1 MEPLSLCIVTFA
13 SGPHINTAK
22 QNMEQDYLK
31 QLNEVQRQAVTTT
44 EGPVMMI
51 AGPGSGKTRT
61 LTYRIAHLVA
71 TGTDAFRVLALT
83 FTNKAAKEMKERIH
97 EIVGPEARNLW
108 MGTFHSVF
116 SRILRVEAENIGYPS
131 NFVIYDTT
139 DSRNLIKTIVKEM
152 NLSTDD
158 YKPNILSSRISLAKN
173 NLINPQAYANNFNL
187 TNQDEAAG
195 RPKMKEIYAAYIK
208 RCKASGAMDF
218 DDLLLKMHE
227 MLETQPELRKKYQ
240 ERFHYVM
247 VDEYQDTNHLQYR
260 IIKSL
265 AEYYQNICVV
275 GDDAQSIYGFRG
287 ANISNILNFQKD
299 YPNAQTFKLEQNY
312 RSTKRIVSAANEIIG
327 NNQKQL
333 EKIIWTDNTQ
343 GEKIVLFKSS
353 SDNDEG
359 NRVAD
364 SIFASQLRNHH
375 KNSDYAILYR
385 TNAQS
390 RAFEESLRKK
400 NLRYVVYGGVSFY
413 QRKEIKDLLAYMKLI
428 VNPKDEESLRRVINY
443 PTRGIGDK
451 TVLKMKTIAAEQGIS
466 LWEVI
471 SNIEVYKL
479 GGRITNAVK
488 GFADMIKGFQKQL
501 LTQDAYAVAFSVA
514 KTTKILSNYY
524 NDQTVESLSKYEN
537 LQELLNSVKEFAE
550 ADVVPTDAEGMP
562 NDNSL
567 GSYLQQIQLHTSLDE
582 GEDEDAI
589 KLMTIHAAKGLEF
602 KNVYIVGMEEDLFPA
617 RQSTAT
623 REGLEEERRLFYVAA
638 TRAEERLFLS
648 YATGRFRHGQFNYTE
663 PSRFL
668 SEISPMDIDM
678 VGTTIRSNPTKG
690 SYGRPG
696 AARSLNRS
704 TGGSYKRNNTA
715 QVEKKRVVRVTAP
728 PPDPNFVASDPNKL
742 EQGMRV
748 KHQRFGDGEI
758 KVIEGNASN
767 RIATIDFE
775 DYGKKKIMMKYAK
788 LQVLD

>member
-1 MEPLSLCIVTFA
+1 M
-13 SGPHINTAK
+13 
-22 QNMEQDYLK
+22 QQDYLEE
-31 QLNEVQRQAVTTT
+31 LNEIQRQAVTTT

-97 EIVGPEARNLW
+97 SIVGSESRNLW

-152 NLSTDD
+152 NLPTED

-173 NLINPQAYANNFNL
+173 NLISPAAYRDNPNL

-195 RPKMKEIYAAYIK
+195 RPKMADIYQTYIV
-208 RCKASGAMDF
+208 RCKAAGAMDF

-227 MLETQPELRKKYQ
+227 MLEKQPELRKKYQ
-240 ERFHYVM
+240 ERFHYIM

-260 IIKSL
+260 IIRRL

-287 ANISNILNFQKD
+287 ANINNILNFQKD
-299 YPNAQTFKLEQNY
+299 YPNVQTFKLEQNY
-312 RSTKRIVSAANEIIG
+312 RSTKRIVAAANEIIRH
-327 NNQKQL
+327 NKQQL
-333 EKIIWTDNTQ
+333 DKVIWTDNDQ
-343 GEKIVLFKSS
+343 GSKITLFKSS

-359 NRVAD
+359 DRVAD
-364 SIFASQLRNHH
+364 SILGSQLRYHF

-400 NLRYVVYGGVSFY
+400 NLRYRVYGGVSFY
-413 QRKEIKDLLAYMKLI
+413 QRKEIKDLLAYLKLI

-451 TVLKMKTIAAEQGIS
+451 TVLKIKAIAAEQSIT
-466 LWEVI
+466 LWDVI
-471 SNIEVYKL
+471 SNITSYKL
-479 GGRITNAVK
+479 SGRIINAIK
-488 GFADMIKGFQKQL
+488 GFADLIKSYQAML
-501 LTQDAYAVAFSVA
+501 LSQDAYAVAYEVA
-514 KTTKILSNYY
+514 KSTKILSNYY
-524 NDQTVESLSKYEN
+524 QDQTVESLSKYEN
-537 LQELLNSVKEFAE
+537 LQELLNSIKEFSE
-550 ADVVPTDAEGMP
+550 ADVIPTDVEGMP

-567 GSYLQQIQLHTSLDE
+567 GSYLQQIQLHTSLDDE
-582 GEDEDAI
+582 GENEDSI

-602 KNVYIVGMEEDLFPA
+602 QNVYIVGLEEDLFPS
-617 RQSTAT
+617 RQSTVN
-623 REGLEEERRLFYVAA
+623 RESLEEERRLFYVAA
-638 TRAEERLFLS
+638 TRAEKHLYLS
-648 YATGRFRHGQFNYTE
+648 YATGRFRHGKFNYTE
-663 PSRFL
+663 PSRFIE
-668 SEISPMDIDM
+668 EISPLDITM
-678 VGTTIRSNPTKG
+678 IGTRTRSNPTQG
-690 SYGRPG
+690 SYGRGYADRTSRPTRQ
-696 AARSLNRS
+696 AR
-704 TGGSYKRNNTA
+704 YKRNNSA
-715 QVEKKRVVRVTAP
+715 SVEKKVSRPTAP
-728 PPDPNFVASDPNKL
+728 PPDPNFRATDPGQLN
-742 EQGMRV
+742 QGMKV
-748 KHQRFGDGEI
+748 KHQRFGEGEI
-758 KVIEGNASN
+758 TAIEGSAHN
-767 RIATIDFE
+767 RIATIKFE
-775 DYGKKKIMMKYAK
+775 DYGNKKIMMKYAK
-788 LQVLD
+788 LQLLD